1 MISSE
6 QVQRLVDKA
15 TQRSGKIYRLP
26 NCPTWRDAITIDNGM
41 VYLWFNVP
49 MHGDVITGVQPMT
62 TCVVTEPEEV

>member
-26 NCPTWRDAITIDNGM
+26 NCPTWRDSITMENGT
-41 VYLWFNVP
+41 VLLWYNTC
-49 MHGDVITGVQPMT
+49 DVIDAQYDSKMT
-62 TCVVTEPEEV
+62 TRVVTEPEEV